1 MTLGAYSEFMCNVA
15 LRMSTQPQV
24 PTKNRNNNTKQATIK
39 KKNNIQV
46 ITSKM
51 KKSIYQ
57 PIRNQIYEIFVVCGA
72 CICAKNAIVLA
83 VVFAEAAR
91 FYFSAE
97 RVWLTRAHSF

>member
-1 MTLGAYSEFMCNVA
+1 MTLGASSAFMCNVA

-24 PTKNRNNNTKQATIK
+24 PTKNRNNNTKQAT

-46 ITSKM
+46 ITSNM

-72 CICAKNAIVLA
+72 CICAIVLA